1 MAQKVKIIPLGNR
14 VVVRPLG
21 REEVTMS
28 GIVLPDT
35 ASKERPQQGEIVAVG
50 EGKRNEKGDL
60 IALTVKVGQKV
71 LFTKYGPDEIEI
83 EGEEYLVL
91 KEDDILAVLE

>member
-1 MAQKVKIIPLGNR
+1 MAQKVKIVPLGNR

-28 GIVLPDT
+28 GIVLPAT
-35 ASKERPQQGEIVAVG
+35 ANKERPQQGEIIAVG
-50 EGKRNEKGDL
+50 PGKRSEKGEMMAVL
-60 IALTVKVGQKV
+60 VQVGQKV
-71 LFTKYGPDEIEI
+71 LFTKYGPDEVEI
-83 EGEEYLVL
+83 DGEEYLIL

>member
-1 MAQKVKIIPLGNR
+1 MAQKVKVVPLGNR

-28 GIVLPDT
+28 GIVLPST
-35 ASKERPQQGEIVAVG
+35 ANKERPQQGEVIAVG
-50 EGKRNEKGDL
+50 PGKRSEKGDL
-60 IALTVKVGQKV
+60 LEMMVKVGQKV
-71 LFTKYGPDEIEI
+71 LFTKYGPDEVELD
-83 EGEEYLVL
+83 GDEYLVI

>member
-1 MAQKVKIIPLGNR
+1 MAQKVKVIPLGNR

-28 GIVLPDT
+28 GIVLPAT
-35 ASKERPQQGEIVAVG
+35 ANKERPQQGEIIAVG
-50 EGKRNEKGDL
+50 PGRRGETGEL
-60 IALTVKVGQKV
+60 LPMTLKVGQKV
-71 LFTKYGPDEIEI
+71 LFTKYGPDEVEI
-83 EGEEYLVL
+83 DGEEYLIL